1 MTAQTLLTREAARR
15 PLNALEPSVPVAAPP
30 VRCAD
35 TGLYLRIV
43 PLKAYDNPSG
53 RERWH
58 NLAVRALVPNVFYE
72 PEFAIPAL
80 TPFGNDDVQLLL
92 IADERGPD
100 AQLLGLLPFRISTRR
115 WGVPLPVAVA
125 WNHPFAALGVP
136 LIDRDR
142 ARETIATLLNAAR
155 VLPGMPRR
163 MVLPLI
169 PDHGPFAELLDEL
182 LQQDNLRELRLD
194 RYARAM
200 LEPEVG
206 QRDHYVESKL
216 SSRTRGK
223 MRTELRRI
231 ERQGAVTFE
240 TITARDEVEDALE
253 DFLALE
259 AAGWKGRGGTA
270 VSCSPAEIEFL
281 RQTVKNL
288 AACGRVRIDRL
299 RLDGRTLASSIIY
312 LTGEQA
318 WCAKICYDESQ
329 SASSPG
335 SQLVLYITNALLADE
350 SIARADS
357 CTPPNRPFMS
367 KFWGEQL
374 ALSNRVIELTGGD
387 PLHPLAAMLEQ
398 GRRKLSHALHEFKAR
413 RQAGAEKRLRKKGD
427 HEQQAPQSE

>member
-1 MTAQTLLTREAARR
+1 MTAQTLLTREAAPR
-15 PLNALEPSVPVAAPP
+15 PLNAVEPSVPVAAPP

-35 TGLYLRIV
+35 TGLYMRIV
-43 PLKAYDNPSG
+43 PLKAYDNPNG

-72 PEFAIPAL
+72 PEFAIPAMI
-80 TPFGNDDVQLLL
+80 PFGDDVQLLL

-100 AQLLGLLPFRISTRR
+100 VQLLGLLPFRISTRR

-142 ARETIATLLNAAR
+142 ARDTIATLLNAAR

-194 RYARAM
+194 RYARAI
-200 LEPEVG
+200 LDPPLG
-206 QRDHYVESKL
+206 ARDHYLENKL

-231 ERQGAVTFE
+231 ERQGTVTFE
-240 TITARDEVEDALE
+240 TITARDEIDDALE

-281 RQTVKNL
+281 RQTVRNL

-312 LTGEQA
+312 LTGDQA

-329 SASSPG
+329 AASSPG
-335 SQLVLYITNALLADE
+335 SQLVMYITSELLADP

-374 ALSNRVIELTGGD
+374 ALSNRVIELAGGD

-398 GRRKLSHALHEFKAR
+398 GRRRLSHAFHEFKER
-413 RQAGAEKRLRKKGD
+413 RNAGHDKRRPANGDSEK
-427 HEQQAPQSE
+427 QSPSE